1 MRELS
6 RVKPGGI
13 EAGGERGGALF
24 HSERFCLEN
33 PYVFAKVLPAQVE
46 LGRADFEFEHS
57 SSKLELE
64 EDLLGVGEP
73 QGGEWATPVRPVKNE
88 SIRVR
93 NRRKCVPWSCS
104 QSSNCE

>member
-1 MRELS
+1 VNWS

-33 PYVFAKVLPAQVE
+33 PYVFAKVHPAQVK

-64 EDLLGVGEP
+64 EDLLGVGDP
-73 QGGEWATPVRPVKNE
+73 
-88 SIRVR
+88 
-93 NRRKCVPWSCS
+93 
-104 QSSNCE
+104 

>member
-1 MRELS
+1 M
-6 RVKPGGI
+6 KPGGI

-33 PYVFAKVLPAQVE
+33 LYVFAKVLPAQVK

-64 EDLLGVGEP
+64 EDLLGVGDP
-73 QGGEWATPVRPVKNE
+73 RATRKKRIRSGQE
-88 SIRVR
+88 SKEVCPLVLLTVI
-93 NRRKCVPWSCS
+93 
-104 QSSNCE
+104 EL

>member
-1 MRELS
+1 M
-6 RVKPGGI
+6 KPGGI

-33 PYVFAKVLPAQVE
+33 PYVFAKVHPAQVE

-73 QGGEWATPVRPVKNE
+73 QGGDPRATRKKRIHSGQE
-88 SIRVR
+88 SKEVCPLVLLTVI
-93 NRRKCVPWSCS
+93 
-104 QSSNCE
+104 EL